1 VIAVV
6 LALSG
11 VAGAGSMLA
20 FDLAREGGG
29 SASGM
34 VNIGGFGAAILGQTA
49 IGLLVSLHLDYRFA
63 LTPLLAL
70 AAYGAAQT
78 LRHASLLPSWNS
90 SRA

>member
-11 VAGAGSMLA
+11 IAGAGSMLA

-34 VNIGGFGAAILGQTA
+34 VNIGGFSAAIVGQAA

-70 AAYGAAQT
+70 VACGAAQT
-78 LRHASLLPSWNS
+78 LRHAGVRGVGL
-90 SRA
+90 RA